1 MYFLKLIALLYIVF
15 KMFLL
20 GLSEDGSVTGM
31 NVVGRDAGALR
42 EMFHASL
49 LPILQQQCLRFQEL
63 RGFRNLVQSQ
73 EGAEVILNA
82 MRSLLL
88 LDGTVTSA
96 VKVYQ
101 LDSYPN
107 STPAT
112 QRLQELTG
120 QEHGY
125 VFFKTSNLVHE
136 MFIKSLVILF
146 SYVLTG
152 DNITK
157 MMFALYRIRCGLP
170 VVAFGE
176 AGVGKSALFRF
187 LIQTLLGHTFEVC
200 NVNR

>member
-1 MYFLKLIALLYIVF
+1 
-15 KMFLL
+15 MFLL

>member
-1 MYFLKLIALLYIVF
+1 
-15 KMFLL
+15 MFLL

-125 VFFKTSNLVHE
+125 VF
-136 MFIKSLVILF
+136 
-146 SYVLTG
+146 LT
-152 DNITK
+152 
-157 MMFALYRIRCGLP
+157 
-170 VVAFGE
+170 
-176 AGVGKSALFRF
+176 
-187 LIQTLLGHTFEVC
+187 
-200 NVNR
+200 